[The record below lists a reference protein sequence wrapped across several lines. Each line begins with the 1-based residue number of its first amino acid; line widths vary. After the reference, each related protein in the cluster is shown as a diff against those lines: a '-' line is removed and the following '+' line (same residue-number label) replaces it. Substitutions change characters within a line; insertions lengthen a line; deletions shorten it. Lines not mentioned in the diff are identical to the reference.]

1 MGLSIDCEIA
11 NKKGDDMNMLRKT
24 MCAVALGAVT
34 LAPMISTTVFA
45 APVAASEQQA
55 TANLVKQLSGIQSLS
70 ANFEQTTK
78 ASSGA
83 NKAQKKGLAAQ
94 HMNQTF
100 KGTMKVARPGKF
112 YWETTTPAKQTIVT
126 SGKTVWIYDPDLQQ
140 AVRQSLDEQV
150 ANTPALLLSGNTNQ
164 IMKSYRVTQPN
175 KGKTYY
181 TLYPKSDDGAFQSL
195 TISFGGN
202 KAPNLMIL
210 QDSLGQTTYVKFNN
224 VKVNAAIPAST
235 FNFTPPKGT
244 DIIDQ

>member
-1 MGLSIDCEIA
+1 M
-11 NKKGDDMNMLRKT
+11 KMLRKT
-24 MCAVALGAVT
+24 LCAMTLAATT
-34 LAPMISTTVFA
+34 LAPVISTNVFA

-55 TANLVKQLSGIQSLS
+55 TTNLVKQLSAVQGLS

-78 ASSGA
+78 ATTA
-83 NKAQKKGLAAQ
+83 TKAPQKKGLTGQ

-112 YWETTTPAKQTIVT
+112 FWETSSPSKQTIIT

-140 AVRQSLDEQV
+140 AVRQSLDDQV

-164 IMKSYRVTQPN
+164 IMNAYRITQPDRA
-175 KGKTYY
+175 KTYY
-181 TLYPKSDDGAFQSL
+181 TLYPKNRDGAFQSL
-195 TISFGGN
+195 TISFGVN
-202 KAPNLMIL
+202 KAPSLMIL
-210 QDSLGQTTYVKFNN
+210 EDSLGQTTQVRFSN
-224 VKVNAAIPAST
+224 VKLNPTIPAST